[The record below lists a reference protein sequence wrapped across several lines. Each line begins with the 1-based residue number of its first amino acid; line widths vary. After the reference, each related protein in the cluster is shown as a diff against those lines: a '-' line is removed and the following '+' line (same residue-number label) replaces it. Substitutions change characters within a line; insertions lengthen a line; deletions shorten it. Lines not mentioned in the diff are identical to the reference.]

1 MVQEIIKP
9 LDTRSETMVVFM
21 VSVVILIAALV
32 AILLRREGGIERY
45 LLPYQISAY
54 SDLES
59 DVQAIYQDLY
69 AAGLEIDAVH
79 DESGEG
85 WPSIVEL
92 EEEYMAPFIR
102 DRAWAERG
110 RMRWTT
116 FTFSHSGRHAAAY
129 FGQAQETTSVGSLL
143 LIFNHRHK
151 DDDTGA
157 IAAVLEEESHMDI
170 WYDAT
175 GELAFQGEY
184 EDGNLIASGWKEVI
198 PYKGDD
204 EISRLKRENL

>member
-1 MVQEIIKP
+1 MAQEIIKP
-9 LDTRSETMVVFM
+9 LDTRSETMVVFT
-21 VSVVILIAALV
+21 VSVVILIVALV
-32 AILLRREGGIERY
+32 AILLRREAGIERY

-69 AAGLEIDAVH
+69 AAALEIDAVH

-92 EEEYMAPFIR
+92 EEEYMAPFTR

-110 RMRWTT
+110 QIRWTT
-116 FTFSHSGRHAAAY
+116 FTFSHSRRHVAAY
-129 FGQAQETTSVGSLL
+129 FGQAQKSTSLGSLL
-143 LIFNHRHK
+143 LILNHRHQ
-151 DDDTGA
+151 DDDTNA

-184 EDGNLIASGWKEVI
+184 EDGTLIATGWKEVI

-204 EISRLKRENL
+204 EISRLKREN